1 MKSEGYTTDDVM
13 GAELIAALGSLTLY
27 YSDGIP
33 DGTTDTDTGG
43 DGDGND
49 TNIATGDNDDN
60 EEEE

>member
-13 GAELIAALGSLTLY
+13 GAELMAALGSLALY
-27 YSDGIP
+27 FSDGIP
-33 DGTTDTDTGG
+33 DGTTDTDTG
-43 DGDGND
+43 GDGND